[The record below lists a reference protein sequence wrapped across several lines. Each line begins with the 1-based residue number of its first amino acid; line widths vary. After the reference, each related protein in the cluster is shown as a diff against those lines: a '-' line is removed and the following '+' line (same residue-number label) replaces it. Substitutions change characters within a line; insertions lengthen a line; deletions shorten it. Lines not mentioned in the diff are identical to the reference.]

1 MWLLLNLV
9 LVLTVKLRLG
19 RGPALFLSLYHFIN
33 LLQQI
38 KPVVRKLSR
47 EQHLSR
53 PPLIL
58 NPYLFL
64 CCKEPHVLL
73 IKHGRVAAWVDQ
85 SAYTKLLRIRGRS
98 GELPRIVWRN
108 DSSGTSVFRKYSSTC
123 GFDVTNSARYWHAS
137 LERAHQALPESFEV
151 FPVVPLGQTQLGK
164 CPRSEATDRHI
175 RRVRQSVD
183 FRERV
188 AWRRHFDQVHE
199 FPATVLFQE
208 ALNVPTAP

>member
-9 LVLTVKLRLG
+9 LVVLTVKLRLG

-73 IKHGRVAAWVDQ
+73 IKHGRVAAWVDRVHET
-85 SAYTKLLRIRGRS
+85 SADPRPQWRIAQNRMEKRFLRHECFSKVLLYM
-98 GELPRIVWRN
+98 W
-108 DSSGTSVFRKYSSTC
+108 
-123 GFDVTNSARYWHAS
+123 
-137 LERAHQALPESFEV
+137 
-151 FPVVPLGQTQLGK
+151 
-164 CPRSEATDRHI
+164 I
-175 RRVRQSVD
+175 RR
-183 FRERV
+183 
-188 AWRRHFDQVHE
+188 HE
-199 FPATVLFQE
+199 LR
-208 ALNVPTAP
+208 

>member
-9 LVLTVKLRLG
+9 LVVLTLTPRLG

-53 PPLIL
+53 TPLVL

-73 IKHGRVAAWVDQ
+73 IKHGRVAAEGGPIRVHET
-85 SAYTKLLRIRGRS
+85 SADPRPQWRIAQNRMEKRFIRHECFSKVLLYM
-98 GELPRIVWRN
+98 W
-108 DSSGTSVFRKYSSTC
+108 
-123 GFDVTNSARYWHAS
+123 
-137 LERAHQALPESFEV
+137 
-151 FPVVPLGQTQLGK
+151 
-164 CPRSEATDRHI
+164 I
-175 RRVRQSVD
+175 RR
-183 FRERV
+183 
-188 AWRRHFDQVHE
+188 HE
-199 FPATVLFQE
+199 LR
-208 ALNVPTAP
+208 